1 MLWIWREPPRLCA
14 RIGRDHDNK
23 RTLCRREWEKQVRSS
38 TLSFRQ
44 GKRKTHHP
52 RFGLHLCVLA
62 NPSAGFGPCFFV
74 CFLTMARGSLRN
86 NGLRGP
92 KHPTIE
98 ACKGGHLGGDRRRRD
113 CIQSKTFQSGGARMS
128 PLPAA
133 FLGRRFPPAPPTAQ
147 YKGIAYHL
155 LEACRSG

>member
-98 ACKGGHLGGDRRRRD
+98 AAKAVTWTG
-113 CIQSKTFQSGGARMS
+113 IGARGTAYNPRHS
-128 PLPAA
+128 NLAVPECLLFPLP
-133 FLGRRFPPAPPTAQ
+133 F
-147 YKGIAYHL
+147 
-155 LEACRSG
+155 